1 MLLGNPYVL
10 IAILVALLAS
20 HGGAYYLGGKHMENS
35 IKAEQLEATNK
46 AIEMAGTQATKDNE
60 IIKFVEVEKEVL
72 KNVYIKV
79 RDKVNE
85 NIEKNPDYA
94 ECALDADGLRLFNN
108 NTSTETEKT
117 TARKPAN

>member
-1 MLLGNPYVL
+1 MLNPYVL
-10 IAILVALLAS
+10 LALLAS
-20 HGGAYYLGGKHMENS
+20 FILSNGYAYYLGGKHMQNS
-35 IKAEQLEATNK
+35 INAEQLEATDK
-46 AIEMAGTQATKDNE
+46 SIELAGVQANKDNE
-60 IIKFVEVEKEVL
+60 IIKYVEVEKEVL

-108 NTSTETEKT
+108 SSATEAAIT
-117 TARKPAN
+117 RKPAN